1 MSNGKSS
8 NIVKTLLKKYF
19 IDALGSMALGLFS
32 SLILGLILSQIAKI
46 PGLGFLSSVASVAKE
61 PLVVGAAIGVAIAWG
76 MKSKAMVVFSAA
88 IVGAI
93 GYSAGGPVGA
103 YIAAVV
109 GSEIGGLVAEK
120 TKVDIIVTPVVT
132 TLSGGLIGV
141 FVGPYISEFM
151 TQLGNLINTMTEL
164 NPIPMGILVSATVGL
179 ALTAPISSAAICISI
194 GINGIAA
201 GAAAI
206 GCCCQMVGFA
216 VASFRDNGVGGLISQ
231 GIGTSMLQF
240 PNIVRRPQIWI
251 APTLA
256 SMILGPV
263 STAVLGMTNT
273 PEGAGMGTSGFV
285 GQFGAFAAMTETNSI
300 IYTII
305 TILIMHFIA
314 PALLTLLFDSIFRKL
329 NWIKKGDMKLYKA

>member
-1 MSNGKSS
+1 MSSGKSS

-46 PGLGFLSSVASVAKE
+46 PGLGFLSSVASIAKE

-132 TLSGGLIGV
+132 TLSGGLVGV

-151 TQLGNLINTMTEL
+151 TQLGNLVNTMTEL

-201 GAAAI
+201 GAAAV

-240 PNIVRRPQIWI
+240 SNIVRRPQIWI

-256 SMILGPV
+256 SMILGPI

-285 GQFGAFAAMTETNSI
+285 GQFGAFAAMTEANSI